1 LEYQVRPLIREETIL
16 GSIPKRCALKE
27 RENSM
32 NGFELKEKIELTKKR
47 IKEVEMDI
55 QRAST
60 IEYGKSEDVQYE
72 KVEKI
77 SVVELFE
84 NKTKLNSELA
94 FLEKSQEMFNVQTM
108 LKFETQTLSLSEIIK
123 LYGMKAKQIS
133 ELEVI
138 ISSRYGLPA
147 YNRSITKDSLMI
159 PYLKA
164 KETEQELKN
173 VKHSFEEQ
181 LSVLKSLIATGNSKT
196 IANL

>member
-1 LEYQVRPLIREETIL
+1 MEYQVRPLIREETIL

>member
-1 LEYQVRPLIREETIL
+1 
-16 GSIPKRCALKE
+16 
-27 RENSM
+27 
-32 NGFELKEKIELTKKR
+32 
-47 IKEVEMDI
+47 
-55 QRAST
+55 
-60 IEYGKSEDVQYE
+60 
-72 KVEKI
+72 
-77 SVVELFE
+77 
-84 NKTKLNSELA
+84 
-94 FLEKSQEMFNVQTM
+94 
-108 LKFETQTLSLSEIIK
+108 
-123 LYGMKAKQIS
+123 MKAKQIS